1 MVRINLLPVR
11 VSKKKEAGKQQLILF
26 AVLIVA
32 ALLGNYLW
40 SASRASDLRGREA
53 KVARTRQDIQKLDRI
68 IGEVRNIKE
77 QQQNL
82 QKKLDVLDKLK
93 QGRTGPVRMLD
104 DLAQITPRQL
114 WLGKMEEKGNKVTF
128 SGTAVTID
136 DVSEFMSALK
146 VSKFFGDVE
155 LKKTTA
161 TGDAAKK
168 ERLVNFEIKA
178 TSKYNPL
185 AAEEPAPAAPGR
197 AAPARK
203 G

>member
-128 SGTAVTID
+128 AGTAVTID

-197 AAPARK
+197 AAPAGK